1 MSDERFKNR
10 RKAWQWLV
18 ENGFTVS
25 EKKFYNDC
33 DAGLVAV
40 APDKTV
46 SKFSV
51 AEYGRKLK
59 TPGGSVPATF
69 ENSAK
74 KEALEIEKLQ
84 LDVDK
89 RKLENRKEDSGWL
102 KKDDAYAQMA
112 GLIGVLRDSLRHQ
125 FQIGQTQL
133 IHLAGGDHSRG
144 PELYEGCEELLARGF
159 NELLHTGRI
168 QTLFIKDDEA

>member
-1 MSDERFKNR
+1 MTEERFKNR

-33 DAGLVAV
+33 DAGLVPVSA
-40 APDKTV
+40 DKTV
-46 SKFSV
+46 SKFAVS
-51 AEYGRKLK
+51 EYGRKLK
-59 TPGGSVPATF
+59 TPGAATPVAF

-89 RKLENRKEDSGWL
+89 RRLENRKEDAGWL
-102 KKDDAYAQMA
+102 KKEEAYAQMA

-159 NELLHTGRI
+159 NELLHSGRI
-168 QTLFIKDDEA
+168 QVMFVKGEEA